1 MLQQQQQQQ
10 VGGHQNPLGSMPG
23 GAPGMT
29 GSNKQQQQ
37 QQMMNQQAAMN
48 PSQLLNHHLSAQQGM
63 PGMPGI
69 QMQHQMPQYGHEL
82 HQGMNLNGVPK
93 PQDQVVYLGAQPPM
107 GVMQH
112 QNQFARTAPAVSFL
126 FCLETYCD

>member
-1 MLQQQQQQQ
+1 
-10 VGGHQNPLGSMPG
+10 
-23 GAPGMT
+23 MT

-37 QQMMNQQAAMN
+37 PMMNPQAAMN

-82 HQGMNLNGVPK
+82 HQGMSMNGVPK
-93 PQDQVVYLGAQPPM
+93 PQDVVYLGTQPPM
-107 GVMQH
+107 GVMTH
-112 QNQFARTAPAVSFL
+112 QNQFARTAPAVSGL
-126 FCLETYCD
+126 CLISQSTHD

>member
-1 MLQQQQQQQ
+1 MQ
-10 VGGHQNPLGSMPG
+10 

-29 GSNKQQQQ
+29 AATNKQAQQQQ
-37 QQMMNQQAAMN
+37 QPLMNPQAAMN

-107 GVMQH
+107 GVMPH
-112 QNQFARTAPAVSFL
+112 QNQFARTAPAVSTFPANYDAFL
-126 FCLETYCD
+126 INL